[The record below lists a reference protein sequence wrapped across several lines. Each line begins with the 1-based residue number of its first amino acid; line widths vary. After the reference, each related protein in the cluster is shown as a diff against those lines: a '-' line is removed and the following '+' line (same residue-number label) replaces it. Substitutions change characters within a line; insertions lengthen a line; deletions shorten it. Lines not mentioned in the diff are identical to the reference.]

1 MCIKH
6 KWMVW
11 WIFHKVNTPCNQHPD
26 QETGYHQD
34 ARNSLIHHFSY
45 FSSSFLFFEIQF
57 TNHSMYPFKIYSLM
71 NSSKFIQCGGGGFP
85 GGASGKEP
93 ACQRRRHRRRRFDPW
108 VGQIPWRRAWQ
119 PTPVFLPGD
128 SHRGAWQ
135 ATVHKVPKSQT
146 RLSDLA
152 RIHIWILGLPWAW
165 NHDVGADCKL
175 NSSVQTQVLKED
187 GMCAVS
193 HVESL

>member
-1 MCIKH
+1 MGFQLEFFLYSPGVMGMLPWGLFLRVKARAG
-6 KWMVW
+6 VSAR
-11 WIFHKVNTPCNQHPD
+11 QAGGLSESHPELPECSWCD
-26 QETGYHQD
+26 LPLLHTG
-34 ARNSLIHHFSY
+34 I
-45 FSSSFLFFEIQF
+45 
-57 TNHSMYPFKIYSLM
+57 
-71 NSSKFIQCGGGGFP
+71 P

-93 ACQRRRHRRRRFDPW
+93 ACQCRRHRRRRFDPW

-135 ATVHKVPKSQT
+135 ATVHRVPKSWT

-152 RIHIWILGLPWAW
+152 RIHISILGLLWAW
-165 NHDVGADCKL
+165 NHDVGADCNL